1 MAAENTSFTT
11 LDNFLNDSVFLRSN
25 RTMGGRPPGFDQ
37 DGYIRISLYSIIFIL
52 SVVGNGLVILTL
64 VQNQRMRTVT
74 NVFLLNLSVSDLLLA
89 VLCMP
94 FTIIPQLMRHFIFGE
109 FMCVTIR
116 YFQAVSVGVSCFTLV
131 TISLERYFA
140 IVEPLRSRRW
150 QTRSHSYKC
159 IMGIWLL
166 AFVLMIPIAASQ
178 EVIQLGNS
186 DRYACREIWPK
197 NLKEVEI
204 AYSVSL
210 CAILFVIPLF
220 IMALAYGR
228 IAYRLWVDISQQVND
243 NAGDSQYKLSKKE
256 EGFGSQS
263 TPLREGHHQKN
274 GGEHVSLRHSNLHHC
289 VASRRRVIRMLF
301 VIVMEYFICWT
312 PLYICST
319 WKIIH
324 YPSIHERV
332 SNLAWSLMLLL
343 AYVSSFV
350 HPVTYCFMNKNFRKG
365 FVSVFKCFLEKRL
378 SSHTEMSNLTANSSP
393 TVRFQSSEYTRVQS
407 IE

>member
-1 MAAENTSFTT
+1 MASENLSFAT
-11 LDNFLNDSVFLRSN
+11 LDNVLNDSLFPRYN
-25 RTMGGRPPGFDQ
+25 RTMGRHPGFDQ
-37 DGYIRISLYSIIFIL
+37 DGYIRITLYSIIFIL

-94 FTIIPQLMRHFIFGE
+94 FTIIPQLMRNFIFGE

-166 AFVLMIPIAASQ
+166 AFVLMVPIAASQ
-178 EVIQLGNS
+178 EVIQIGNS

-197 NLKEVEI
+197 NLQEVEI
-204 AYSVSL
+204 GYSVSL

-228 IAYRLWVDISQQVND
+228 IAYGLWVDISQQVID
-243 NAGDSQYKLSKKE
+243 NTESSQYKLSKE
-256 EGFGSQS
+256 EGLGSQA
-263 TPLREGHHQKN
+263 TPLREGQHQKN
-274 GGEHVSLRHSNLHHC
+274 GGDHVSLRHSNLRHC

-365 FVSVFKCFLEKRL
+365 FVSVFKCFLQKRL

>member
-1 MAAENTSFTT
+1 MASENMSFTT
-11 LDNFLNDSVFLRSN
+11 LENVLNDSVFPRYN
-25 RTMGGRPPGFDQ
+25 RTMSRHSEFDQ
-37 DGYIRISLYSIIFIL
+37 DGYIRITLYSIIFIL

-94 FTIIPQLMRHFIFGE
+94 FTIIPQLMRNFIFGE

-178 EVIQLGNS
+178 EVIQIGNS
-186 DRYACREIWPK
+186 NRYACREIWPK
-197 NLKEVEI
+197 NLQEVEI

-228 IAYRLWVDISQQVND
+228 IAYGLWVDISQQVID
-243 NAGDSQYKLSKKE
+243 NTESIQYKLSKE
-256 EGFGSQS
+256 EGLGSQT

-274 GGEHVSLRHSNLHHC
+274 GGDHVSLRHSNLHHC

-301 VIVMEYFICWT
+301 VIVMEYFVCWT

-324 YPSIHERV
+324 YISIHERV

-365 FVSVFKCFLEKRL
+365 FVSVFKCFLKKRL

>member
-1 MAAENTSFTT
+1 MASENMSFTT
-11 LDNFLNDSVFLRSN
+11 LENVLNDSVIPRYN
-25 RTMGGRPPGFDQ
+25 RTMSRHSEFDQ
-37 DGYIRISLYSIIFIL
+37 DGYIRITLYSIIFIL

-94 FTIIPQLMRHFIFGE
+94 FTIIPQLMRNFIFGE

-178 EVIQLGNS
+178 EVIQIGNS
-186 DRYACREIWPK
+186 NRYACREIWPK
-197 NLKEVEI
+197 NLQEVEI

-228 IAYRLWVDISQQVND
+228 IAYGLWVDISQQVID
-243 NAGDSQYKLSKKE
+243 NTESIQYKLSKE
-256 EGFGSQS
+256 EGLGSQT

-274 GGEHVSLRHSNLHHC
+274 GGDHVSLRHSNLHHC

-301 VIVMEYFICWT
+301 VIVMEYFVCWT

-324 YPSIHERV
+324 YLSIHERV

-365 FVSVFKCFLEKRL
+365 FVSVFKCFLKKRL

>member
-1 MAAENTSFTT
+1 MASENMSFTT
-11 LDNFLNDSVFLRSN
+11 LENVLNDSVFPRYN
-25 RTMGGRPPGFDQ
+25 RTMSRHSEFDQ
-37 DGYIRISLYSIIFIL
+37 DGYIRITLYSIIFIL

-94 FTIIPQLMRHFIFGE
+94 FTIIPQLMRNFIFGE

-178 EVIQLGNS
+178 EVIQIGNS
-186 DRYACREIWPK
+186 NRYACREIWPK
-197 NLKEVEI
+197 NLQEVEI
-204 AYSVSL
+204 AYSVFL

-228 IAYRLWVDISQQVND
+228 IAYGLWIDISQQVID
-243 NAGDSQYKLSKKE
+243 NTESIQYKLSKE
-256 EGFGSQS
+256 EGLGSQT

-274 GGEHVSLRHSNLHHC
+274 GGDHVSLRHSNLHHC

-301 VIVMEYFICWT
+301 VIVMEYFVCWT

-324 YPSIHERV
+324 YLSIHERV

-365 FVSVFKCFLEKRL
+365 FVSVFKCFLKKRL

>member
-1 MAAENTSFTT
+1 MASENMSFTT
-11 LDNFLNDSVFLRSN
+11 LENVFNDSVFPRYN
-25 RTMGGRPPGFDQ
+25 RTMSRHPEFDQ
-37 DGYIRISLYSIIFIL
+37 DGYIRITLYSIIFIL

-94 FTIIPQLMRHFIFGE
+94 FTIIPQLMRNFIFGE

-178 EVIQLGNS
+178 EVIQIGNS
-186 DRYACREIWPK
+186 NRYACREIWPK
-197 NLKEVEI
+197 NLQEVEI

-228 IAYRLWVDISQQVND
+228 IAYGLWIDISQQVID
-243 NAGDSQYKLSKKE
+243 NTESIQYKLSKE
-256 EGFGSQS
+256 EGLGCQT

-274 GGEHVSLRHSNLHHC
+274 GGDHVSLRHSNLHHC

-301 VIVMEYFICWT
+301 VIVMEYFVCWT

-324 YPSIHERV
+324 YLSIHERV

-365 FVSVFKCFLEKRL
+365 FVSVFKCFLKKRL

>member
-1 MAAENTSFTT
+1 MASENMSFTT
-11 LDNFLNDSVFLRSN
+11 LENVLNDSVFPRYN
-25 RTMGGRPPGFDQ
+25 RTMSRHSEFDQ
-37 DGYIRISLYSIIFIL
+37 DGYIRITLYSIIFIL

-94 FTIIPQLMRHFIFGE
+94 FTIIPQLMRNFIFGE

-178 EVIQLGNS
+178 EVIQIGNS
-186 DRYACREIWPK
+186 NRYACREIWPK
-197 NLKEVEI
+197 NLQEVEI

-228 IAYRLWVDISQQVND
+228 IAYGLWVDISQQVID
-243 NAGDSQYKLSKKE
+243 NTESIQYKLSKE
-256 EGFGSQS
+256 EGLGSQT

-274 GGEHVSLRHSNLHHC
+274 GGDHVSLRHSNLHHC

-301 VIVMEYFICWT
+301 VIVMEYFVCWT

-324 YPSIHERV
+324 YLSIHELV

-365 FVSVFKCFLEKRL
+365 FVSVFKCFLKKRL